1 MRHNVLINLFS
12 YQFNIDRI
20 CPKCLKEN
28 KVIYDFS
35 LVGKEDVYSTHFFR
49 FKVNS
54 VDGNAVIKY

>member
-1 MRHNVLINLFS
+1 MGIIN
-12 YQFNIDRI
+12 QFNIDRI